1 MYLSASLFQKVEQIK
16 LRLLRDNQQMLPNL
30 PRENLSPQ
38 LMVAGQY
45 NIQQLLLREIA
56 CLRIHFDEKLGVLE
70 QGVFGMQFGQE

>member
-1 MYLSASLFQKVEQIK
+1 
-16 LRLLRDNQQMLPNL
+16 MLPNL